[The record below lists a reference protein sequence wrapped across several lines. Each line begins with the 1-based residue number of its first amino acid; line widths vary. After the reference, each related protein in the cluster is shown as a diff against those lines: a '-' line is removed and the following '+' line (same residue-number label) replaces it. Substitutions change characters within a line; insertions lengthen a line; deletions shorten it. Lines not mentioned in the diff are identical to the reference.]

1 MTQNFELELEQF
13 KGPLATLLE
22 LIEKRKLPINEIS
35 LSQVA
40 DEFIEKSSQ
49 MNFDKMLYAE
59 FVSISATLIL
69 IKSRTLLPVLERE
82 EEDHES
88 EELKKRLQALSELK
102 QVARQLKDDYR
113 SKPFLDTKLNLK
125 ADEIRYIKP
134 ESFISKH
141 NEYIKQI
148 ISRFNIQEEKSIKI
162 KRRKIKSLEEVLKDI
177 EKKINEYVKI
187 SFSELSL
194 KSREDKL
201 VAFLAVLELRRKGT
215 IELTQDERGDIKIE
229 KNIITAPYYG

>member
-1 MTQNFELELEQF
+1 MQNNFELELEQF

-40 DEFIEKSSQ
+40 DEFIAKSSKMQ
-49 MNFDKMLYAE
+49 FNKMLYAE

-82 EEDHES
+82 EDDPES

-102 QVARQLKDDYR
+102 QVAKQLKNNYGSR
-113 SKPFLDTKLNLK
+113 TYLELGFRPKPNR
-125 ADEIRYIKP
+125 IHYIKP
-134 ESFISKH
+134 REFIENH
-141 NEYIKQI
+141 HEYIKQI
-148 ISRFNIQEEKSIKI
+148 ISRFDKREDKNITI
-162 KRRKIKSLEEVLKDI
+162 KRKKIKSLEEVLKDI
-177 EKKINEYVKI
+177 ERKVNEYAKIN
-187 SFSELSL
+187 FSELSL

-201 VAFLAVLELRRKGT
+201 VAFLAVLELRRKGKV
-215 IELTQDERGDIKIE
+215 ELKQNKKGDIEIE
-229 KNIITAPYYG
+229 RNIINTPYYG